1 MNVYDFDDTI
11 FRGDSTRAF
20 WAYCLK
26 RAPGLA
32 RFLPRQCAAAVRFAS
47 LDCPIDAKIA
57 VIVVPKLLPR
67 RIGIAPARPR
77 MLVTPSG
84 PA

>member
-32 RFLPRQCAAAVRFAS
+32 RFLPRQCAAAVRYV
-47 LDCPIDAKIA
+47 L
-57 VIVVPKLLPR
+57 
-67 RIGIAPARPR
+67 G
-77 MLVTPSG
+77 G
-84 PA
+84 

>member
-26 RAPGLA
+26 RAPGLV
-32 RFLPRQCAAAVRFAS
+32 RFLPRQCAAAVRYA
-47 LDCPIDAKIA
+47 LGRTAKEA
-57 VIVVPKLLPR
+57 FKEAFFSFL
-67 RIGIAPARPR
+67 
-77 MLVTPSG
+77 
-84 PA
+84 

>member
-26 RAPGLA
+26 RAPGLV
-32 RFLPRQCAAAVRFAS
+32 RFLPRQCA
-47 LDCPIDAKIA
+47 
-57 VIVVPKLLPR
+57 R
-67 RIGIAPARPR
+67 RRALCA
-77 MLVTPSG
+77 G
-84 PA
+84 PHG

>member
-26 RAPGLA
+26 LRARAGTLSAP
-32 RFLPRQCAAAVRFAS
+32 AVR
-47 LDCPIDAKIA
+47 
-57 VIVVPKLLPR
+57 R
-67 RIGIAPARPR
+67 RRALCA
-77 MLVTPSG
+77 G
-84 PA
+84 PHG

>member
-32 RFLPRQCAAAVRFAS
+32 RFLPRQCAAAVRYALGRTAKEAFKEAFFPFAGRAGRGR
-47 LDCPIDAKIA
+47 LGGGFLAHA
-57 VIVVPKLLPR
+57 
-67 RIGIAPARPR
+67 
-77 MLVTPSG
+77 
-84 PA
+84 